1 MAAEW
6 NRPMNKRERERIENA
21 EDLDVTGCYSQCR
34 LRGGV

>member
-6 NRPMNKRERERIENA
+6 NRPMNKRECEERKCGRS
-21 EDLDVTGCYSQCR
+21 DVTGCYSQCR